1 MHGVNANVYHS
12 VDATLLT
19 GGVGWGGVGGLGW
32 GGVGWGGGRP
42 VQKDR
47 ENDETNVSRPAV

>member
-19 GGVGWGGVGGLGW
+19 GGVGWGGVGW
-32 GGVGWGGGRP
+32 GGP